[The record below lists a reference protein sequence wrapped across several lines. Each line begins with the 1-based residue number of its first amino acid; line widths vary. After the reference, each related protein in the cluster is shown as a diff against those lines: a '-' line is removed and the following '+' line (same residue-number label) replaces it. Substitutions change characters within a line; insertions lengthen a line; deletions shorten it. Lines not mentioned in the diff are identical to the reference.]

1 MAEHGKT
8 YNGLREKGKRFEIF
22 KDNLRFISEYN
33 NSKNR
38 TYELELNRFA
48 DLTNEEYRAIF
59 LGTRSGARRRLVK
72 SKNASQ
78 RYGSRANEHLPES
91 VDWRKKGAV
100 APIKDQ

>member
-1 MAEHGKT
+1 MVAENYTPKPDPAEVS
-8 YNGLREKGKRFEIF
+8 RQADIP
-22 KDNLRFISEYN
+22 EYN

-38 TYELELNRFA
+38 TYELGLNRFA